1 MKKLISLLVLF
12 LLCGC
17 FPQSYQSI
25 ENKFKQD
32 QCFKYYYQL
41 LNKKQ
46 KQLYQII
53 YNIAYTRKQNI
64 YIKEKQ
70 IDKVSK
76 IVNAV
81 LKDHPEL
88 FYIKEW
94 SLNTKGLFNFE
105 YSMKEKEIL
114 KDQKRIKK
122 IVKQLKEDT
131 QDLKSYQKIKY
142 IYDDVITHC
151 KYNEQAK
158 YNQEIISVLIN
169 HQSVCSGYA
178 KTMQY
183 LLNQLHFK
191 ATFLTGK
198 TIKGRKDKHAINMI
212 KYDND
217 YYYIDATWGDL
228 VLDDEEI
235 INNNYLMFDSQTM
248 KQMYDL
254 DDHYKIT
261 KNDKHTYFKEEGLY
275 FDLYQLNTLKAK
287 INKNQRECYFQFS
300 NEVYNDAKE
309 RLTKKGDAYRLIEG
323 VDHIQ
328 YITNDQLKTIYLKW

>member
-32 QCFKYYYQL
+32 QCFKYHYQL

-53 YNIAYTRKQNI
+53 YNIAYTRTQNI
-64 YIKEKQ
+64 YIKEKE
-70 IDKVSK
+70 IDKVSQ

-131 QDLKSYQKIKY
+131 QNLKSYQKIKY

-198 TIKGRKDKHAINMI
+198 TIKGRRDKHAINMI

-228 VLDDEEI
+228 VLADDEI

-261 KNDKHTYFKEEGLY
+261 KNDKKSYLY
-275 FDLYQLNTLKAK
+275 LDSFFIY
-287 INKNQRECYFQFS
+287 Y
-300 NEVYNDAKE
+300 V
-309 RLTKKGDAYRLIEG
+309 
-323 VDHIQ
+323 
-328 YITNDQLKTIYLKW
+328 KTIFKFNIRFNFNTFIY

>member
-1 MKKLISLLVLF
+1 
-12 LLCGC
+12 
-17 FPQSYQSI
+17 
-25 ENKFKQD
+25 
-32 QCFKYYYQL
+32 
-41 LNKKQ
+41 
-46 KQLYQII
+46 
-53 YNIAYTRKQNI
+53 
-64 YIKEKQ
+64 
-70 IDKVSK
+70 
-76 IVNAV
+76 
-81 LKDHPEL
+81 
-88 FYIKEW
+88 
-94 SLNTKGLFNFE
+94 
-105 YSMKEKEIL
+105 
-114 KDQKRIKK
+114 
-122 IVKQLKEDT
+122 
-131 QDLKSYQKIKY
+131 
-142 IYDDVITHC
+142 
-151 KYNEQAK
+151 
-158 YNQEIISVLIN
+158 
-169 HQSVCSGYA
+169 
-178 KTMQY
+178 MQY

-198 TIKGRKDKHAINMI
+198 TIKGRRDKHAINMI

-287 INKNQRECYFQFS
+287 INKNQRECYLQFS

-328 YITNDQLKTIYLKW
+328 YITNDRLKTIYLKW

>member
-1 MKKLISLLVLF
+1 MLGLSANLNYYLFNGNVDLRKGIFRLCESIREEMSLDPSDASNVYMFMSRNRKVVKILHYERGFYVLYEKRPVMGRFKKPVF
-12 LLCGC
+12 D
-17 FPQSYQSI
+17 
-25 ENKFKQD
+25 E
-32 QCFKYYYQL
+32 
-41 LNKKQ
+41 
-46 KQLYQII
+46 
-53 YNIAYTRKQNI
+53 
-64 YIKEKQ
+64 
-70 IDKVSK
+70 VSK
-76 IVNAV
+76 CYRIQWSDMAYLTESIVV
-81 LKDHPEL
+81 D
-88 FYIKEW
+88 
-94 SLNTKGLFNFE
+94 
-105 YSMKEKEIL
+105 
-114 KDQKRIKK
+114 
-122 IVKQLKEDT
+122 
-131 QDLKSYQKIKY
+131 
-142 IYDDVITHC
+142 
-151 KYNEQAK
+151 
-158 YNQEIISVLIN
+158 
-169 HQSVCSGYA
+169 
-178 KTMQY
+178 
-183 LLNQLHFK
+183 QLHFK

-198 TIKGRKDKHAINMI
+198 TIKGRRDKHAINMI

-287 INKNQRECYFQFS
+287 INKNQRECYLQFS

>member
-17 FPQSYQSI
+17 FPQSCQSI

-32 QCFKYYYQL
+32 QCFKYHYQL

-64 YIKEKQ
+64 YIKEKE
-70 IDKVSK
+70 IDKVSQ

-275 FDLYQLNTLKAK
+275 FYLYQLNTLKAK

>member
-32 QCFKYYYQL
+32 QCFKYHYQL

-64 YIKEKQ
+64 YIKEKE

-131 QDLKSYQKIKY
+131 QNLKSYQKIKY

-198 TIKGRKDKHAINMI
+198 TIKGRRDKHAINMI

-254 DDHYKIT
+254 DDHYK
-261 KNDKHTYFKEEGLY
+261 EGLY

-287 INKNQRECYFQFS
+287 INKNQRECYLQFS